1 LTVAQVRERKESRHR
16 AGTHALSLLAAP
28 INVAVLEALAD
39 GPKALMD
46 LRHAA
51 GGPSQS
57 TLRLR
62 LRELTELG
70 VLHRGRDE
78 GFPRALDYELAASG
92 HELLVVMGFLR
103 TWLRQR
109 PAEPVELG
117 TPVAKGLIK
126 SLAAG
131 WTSTVLRA
139 LAAGALTLTEL
150 DRLISGLNYPSLER
164 RLGTMHHCGQVEPL
178 PSRERGTPYTV
189 TRWLRQGIAPLA
201 AAARWERLRVAD
213 TTAPILRLDIE
224 AAFLLVIPL
233 VALGPELSGDCRLA
247 VETPGGGE
255 RQMAGVK
262 VRVEAGRVVSRVTN
276 LEGPAD
282 AWASGSAADWLR
294 AVIERDRAGLEIGGD
309 CQLAGDLVD
318 GLHGTLFAAGN

>member
-1 LTVAQVRERKESRHR
+1 LTGAQVKERKGSRLR
-16 AGTHALSLLAAP
+16 AGTQALSLLAAP
-28 INVAVLEALAD
+28 INVAVLEALVE
-39 GPKALMD
+39 GPKALID

-70 VLHRGRDE
+70 VLHRGRNE
-78 GFPRALDYELAASG
+78 GGPRAVDYELADAG
-92 HELLVVMGFLR
+92 RDLLVVMHFLR

-109 PAEPVELG
+109 PSQPIELG
-117 TPVAKGLIK
+117 TPVAKGMIK
-126 SLAAG
+126 SLIEG

-139 LAAGALTLTEL
+139 LAAKPLTLTEL
-150 DRLISGLNYPSLER
+150 DRLISSLNYPSLER

-178 PSRERGTPYTV
+178 PSRGRGTPYTV

-201 AAARWERLRVAD
+201 AAARWERLRIAEI
-213 TTAPILRLDIE
+213 TAPIARLDIE
-224 AAFLLVIPL
+224 AAFLLVVPL

-247 VETPGGGE
+247 VETRGGGE
-255 RQMAGVK
+255 RRMAGVK
-262 VRVEAGRVVSRVTN
+262 VRLEEGRVVSHVTD
-276 LEGPAD
+276 LEGRAD
-282 AWASGSAADWLR
+282 AWASGSTADWLR

-309 CQLAGDLVD
+309 TQLAGDLVD
-318 GLHGTLFAAGN
+318 GLHGRLFSVGP

>member
-1 LTVAQVRERKESRHR
+1 MTVAEVKERKGLRLR
-16 AGTHALSLLAAP
+16 AGTHALSLLAVP

-39 GPKALMD
+39 GPKPLMD

-70 VLHRGRDE
+70 ILIRGRQQD
-78 GFPRALDYELAASG
+78 FPRALDYELADPG
-92 HELLVVMGFLR
+92 RDLLVVMEFLR
-103 TWLRQR
+103 TWLHQR
-109 PAEPVELG
+109 PAGPIELG
-117 TPVAKGLIK
+117 TPIAKGMIK
-126 SLAAG
+126 SLIEG
-131 WTSTVLRA
+131 WTSTVIRA
-139 LAAGALTLTEL
+139 LAAKPLTLTEL

-164 RLGTMHHCGQVEPL
+164 RLATLHHCGQAEPL
-178 PSRERGTPYTV
+178 PSRGRGTPYAV

-201 AAARWERLRVAD
+201 AAARWERLHLAE
-213 TTAPILRLDIE
+213 TTAPIARLDIE

-233 VALGPELSGDCRLA
+233 VKLAPELSGECRLA
-247 VETPGGGE
+247 VETRSGGE
-255 RQMAGVK
+255 QRMAGVK
-262 VRVEAGRVVSRVTN
+262 VRVEEGRIVSRVTN

-282 AWASGSAADWLR
+282 AWASGSPADWLR
-294 AVIERDRAGLEIGGD
+294 AVIEHDRTGLEIGGD

-318 GLHGTLFAAGN
+318 GLHGMLVTAGN